1 MRLLKEKRK
10 LMKFDSFVTF
20 LTIIYIFLV
29 ITAMAFKELVYD
41 EFVTFL
47 GERKHIIKNITS
59 MVGGRLGLWKVS
71 SQIA

>member
-1 MRLLKEKRK
+1 MK
-10 LMKFDSFVTF
+10 LNSLVIF

-47 GERKHIIKNITS
+47 GERKHIIKNLTS
-59 MVGGRLGLWKVS
+59 KVGGRLGL
-71 SQIA
+71 